1 MKSIF
6 TKEIKVAFTAVV
18 GLLVLFF
25 GLQFLK
31 GLSVKKGASYTVVF
45 TDVNGL
51 SQGNPIYCNGY
62 KVGTVLDV
70 HYNFNDMTR
79 IPVTF
84 GLNPQLN
91 VPAGSYAEVET
102 DMMGN
107 VKILLHMGPNPL
119 VLLHPGDT
127 LMGRQA
133 SGLMDKAAGMVPQI
147 EQMLPKLDSILTAVN
162 TLMNDPALRSAL
174 HNVDATT
181 QQLNATTT
189 QLAQLSRELNRQV
202 PAIMQHAD
210 GTLANT
216 EQLTARL
223 NTIDVSGTMASVQRT
238 LNNVE
243 QMTAAINSR
252 EGTLGLL
259 LHDTS
264 LYDNMNNTMKDA
276 DALMQDLKLNPK
288 RYVHFSVFGKKAK

>member
-1 MKSIF
+1 MKQIF
-6 TKEIKVAFTAVV
+6 TKEIKVAFTAII

-31 GLSVKKGASYTVVF
+31 GLSVQKGATYTVVF
-45 TDVNGL
+45 NDVEGL
-51 SQGNPIYCNGY
+51 AQGSPIYCNGY

-70 HYNFNDMTR
+70 HYNFDDMTH
-79 IPVTF
+79 IPVIF
-84 GLNPQLN
+84 GLDPQLK
-91 VPAGSYAEVET
+91 VSEGSYAEIET

-107 VKILLHMGPNPL
+107 VKIQLRMGPNPL
-119 VLLHPGDT
+119 ALLHEGDT
-127 LMGRQA
+127 LTGRQS

-147 EQMLPKLDSILTAVN
+147 EQMLPKLDSILVAVN
-162 TLMNDPALRSAL
+162 TLLNDPALHSAL

-202 PAIMQHAD
+202 PAIMQHAN

-216 EQLTARL
+216 EQLTDKL
-223 NTIDVSGTMASVQRT
+223 NNIDVNSTMASVQRT
-238 LNNVE
+238 LDNVE

-252 EGTLGLL
+252 QGTLGLL

-264 LYDNMNNTMKDA
+264 LYDNLNSTMEDA
-276 DALMQDLKLNPK
+276 DALMQDLRLNPK
-288 RYVHFSVFGKKAK
+288 RYVHFSVFGKKAE